1 MRGVAVDLW
10 HEPLDDD
17 TCVDDEDAHRASRS
31 SRIMAVL
38 SDWEDCRKRFSHRA
52 DNRRVS
58 ARSRVVAFRKTSW
71 ISAWSDLP

>member
-1 MRGVAVDLW
+1 
-10 HEPLDDD
+10 
-17 TCVDDEDAHRASRS
+17 
-31 SRIMAVL
+31 MAVL